1 MIYTKVLEA
10 DAMTYNVATTITRP
24 VLLTTPS
31 KIETYIRPFT
41 AFG

>member
-1 MIYTKVLEA
+1 MVYTKDLET
-10 DAMTYNVATTITRP
+10 DALTYNVATTITLP

-31 KIETYIRPFT
+31 KIETYVRPFT